1 MLSRGDGGKHQAT
14 SWLIAVFA
22 AVMMACLV
30 VLSGCRP
37 PVGRDDRTVVVL
49 IESSPNNLDPRVGT
63 DAQSERL
70 DGLIFDA
77 LVKKDEH
84 FAMQPW
90 LASSWEQPTELQW
103 IFHLRQGVQ
112 FQDGRP
118 LEAADVVWTI
128 NSMRDGTLITA
139 KGGAFAAVRTISA
152 RDAST
157 VVIELKR
164 ADASLLFN
172 LSDGQFGVVPRGAG
186 REFGQRPVGT
196 GAFQFV
202 QALADREV
210 VLERAARYWADKAG
224 VSPRAIQRLR
234 FAVIPDTV
242 TAALELKKGS
252 ADVAVNV
259 VTLDMVKTLEA
270 TPGLAVERGPGA
282 PVMYLNFNT
291 AAGPLHDTR
300 VRQAIACAMDRQ
312 AIVDAL
318 WRGHARLADTLL
330 PPGHWAEAQGL
341 PRCEH
346 DVPRAIALLDAAGM
360 KAGRDGVRLRL
371 EMKTSTDETTRLLAV
386 ILQQQLRAAGIVLT
400 VRSAEFGTFYSD
412 VTRGA
417 FQMYALRWIGVNEDP
432 DIFRYAFATSQFPPQ
447 GGNRGRYS
455 SIRLDDLL
463 KAATETTDLAKRKD
477 QYQEIQRLLADEVP
491 AVPLWFPEN
500 NVVHTRR
507 VAGVVPS
514 VNGDFSFLRTAE
526 LQ

>member
-164 ADASLLFN
+164 A
-172 LSDGQFGVVPRGAG
+172 R
-186 REFGQRPVGT
+186 R
-196 GAFQFV
+196 
-202 QALADREV
+202 
-210 VLERAARYWADKAG
+210 
-224 VSPRAIQRLR
+224 
-234 FAVIPDTV
+234 
-242 TAALELKKGS
+242 
-252 ADVAVNV
+252 
-259 VTLDMVKTLEA
+259 
-270 TPGLAVERGPGA
+270 
-282 PVMYLNFNT
+282 
-291 AAGPLHDTR
+291 H
-300 VRQAIACAMDRQ
+300 C
-312 AIVDAL
+312 
-318 WRGHARLADTLL
+318 
-330 PPGHWAEAQGL
+330 
-341 PRCEH
+341 
-346 DVPRAIALLDAAGM
+346 
-360 KAGRDGVRLRL
+360 
-371 EMKTSTDETTRLLAV
+371 
-386 ILQQQLRAAGIVLT
+386 
-400 VRSAEFGTFYSD
+400 
-412 VTRGA
+412 
-417 FQMYALRWIGVNEDP
+417 
-432 DIFRYAFATSQFPPQ
+432 
-447 GGNRGRYS
+447 
-455 SIRLDDLL
+455 SIRLN
-463 KAATETTDLAKRKD
+463 
-477 QYQEIQRLLADEVP
+477 YY
-491 AVPLWFPEN
+491 
-500 NVVHTRR
+500 
-507 VAGVVPS
+507 
-514 VNGDFSFLRTAE
+514 
-526 LQ
+526 